1 MHSKHHIIIA
11 MALLIGSALTA
22 AGQQLTL
29 RDCLI
34 YARDHA
40 HSNVVSRLDAEG
52 ARLDART
59 AAAGIMPRISL
70 SGNGNMSFGRN
81 IDPET
86 NTYDNKRTLSTAIG
100 LNMSLPLFDGL
111 VSINNLKASRANARR
126 QAVSAQIERD
136 RVSLLVIKAFY
147 NVSYHKAL
155 VAQMEQQLQ
164 RDRGNLAATVR
175 GLELGIKS
183 VADTAEVY
191 AIVAADEY
199 ELTNQ
204 RSLLA
209 KAYLTLRS
217 EAGMELTDEPLDLI
231 EEPTY
236 TATDTVLP
244 EADPSFIHPRIA
256 EATEKVSESRY
267 SLRAARGSY
276 SPTLS
281 LSAGISTSYYRM
293 MGSKVE
299 APDFS
304 RQWHDNMGQYV
315 GLSLSIPLFDGFATI
330 NRARRASVNLRR
342 SRAELEQARYD
353 TAREETEAA
362 LDLASANEEY
372 SSAKARYTAE
382 QAAYAAVERKFQ
394 LGAAS
399 AIDLYA
405 ASAKLATARA
415 TLEGKRIQSIINRIT
430 LDYYRGIPFIH

>member
-1 MHSKHHIIIA
+1 MQHTHHIILTI
-11 MALLIGSALTA
+11 ALLVGSALTG
-22 AGQQLTL
+22 AGQRLTL

-40 HSNVVSRLDAEG
+40 HSNVVSRLDTEG
-52 ARLDART
+52 ARIDART
-59 AAAGIMPRISL
+59 SAAGLMPRLSL

-111 VSINNLKASRANARR
+111 VNVNNLKASRANARR
-126 QAVSAQIERD
+126 QAMTTKIEGD
-136 RVSLLVIKAFY
+136 RVSLQVIKAFY
-147 NVSYHKAL
+147 NVSYCKAL
-155 VAQMEQQLQ
+155 VEQMEEQLQ
-164 RDRGNLAATVR
+164 RDRKNLAATVR
-175 GLELGIKS
+175 GLELGTKS

-204 RSLLA
+204 RGLLA
-209 KAYLTLRS
+209 KAYLNLRS
-217 EAGMELTDEPLDLI
+217 DAGMPLNDEPLDLV
-231 EEPTY
+231 EETEWQSS
-236 TATDTVLP
+236 A
-244 EADPSFIHPRIA
+244 ADPAFVHPRIA
-256 EATEKVSESRY
+256 EAAEQVKVNLY
-267 SLRAARGSY
+267 NLRAARGAY
-276 SPTLS
+276 FPS
-281 LSAGISTSYYRM
+281 LSVSLGISTSYYRM

-315 GLSLSIPLFDGFATI
+315 GLSLSIPLFDGLYTM
-330 NRARRASVNLRR
+330 NRSRRASINLRR

-353 TAREETEAA
+353 IAREETEAA
-362 LDLASANEEY
+362 LNLMSATDEYASAQ
-372 SSAKARYTAE
+372 ARYAAE

-405 ASAKLATARA
+405 ASTKLATARA
-415 TLEGKRIQSIINRIT
+415 TLEGKRIQSMINRIT

>member
-1 MHSKHHIIIA
+1 MQHTHHVIFTI
-11 MALLIGSALTA
+11 ALLIGSALTG

-40 HSNVVSRLDAEG
+40 HSNVVSRIDAEG
-52 ARLDART
+52 ARIDART
-59 AAAGIMPRISL
+59 SAAALMPRLSL

-111 VSINNLKASRANARR
+111 VSVNNLKASRANARR
-126 QAVSAQIERD
+126 QAMTTRIEGD
-136 RVSLLVIKAFY
+136 RVSLQVIKAFY
-147 NVSYHKAL
+147 NVSYCKAL
-155 VAQMEQQLQ
+155 VEQMEEQLQ
-164 RDRGNLAATVR
+164 RDRKNLAATVR
-175 GLELGIKS
+175 GLELGTKS

-191 AIVAADEY
+191 AIVAADGY

-204 RSLLA
+204 RGLLA
-209 KAYLTLRS
+209 KAYLNLRS
-217 EAGMELTDEPLDLI
+217 EAGMPLNDAPLDLV
-231 EEPTY
+231 EETEEQSP
-236 TATDTVLP
+236 AS
-244 EADPSFIHPRIA
+244 DPAFVHPRIA
-256 EATEKVSESRY
+256 EAAEQVKANLY
-267 SLRAARGSY
+267 NLRAARGAY
-276 SPTLS
+276 FPS
-281 LSAGISTSYYRM
+281 LSVSLGISTSYYRM

-304 RQWHDNMGQYV
+304 RQWHDNMGQYI
-315 GLSLSIPLFDGFATI
+315 GLSLSIPLFDGLYTM
-330 NRARRASVNLRR
+330 NRSRRASINLSR

-353 TAREETEAA
+353 IAREETEAA
-362 LDLASANEEY
+362 LNLMSATDEYASAQ
-372 SSAKARYTAE
+372 ARYAAE

-405 ASAKLATARA
+405 ASTKLATARA
-415 TLEGKRIQSIINRIT
+415 TLEGKRIQSVINRIT

>member
-1 MHSKHHIIIA
+1 MQHTHHVIFTI
-11 MALLIGSALTA
+11 ALLIGSALTG
-22 AGQQLTL
+22 AGQRLTL

-40 HSNVVSRLDAEG
+40 HSNVVSRLDTEG
-52 ARLDART
+52 ARIDART
-59 AAAGIMPRISL
+59 SAAGLMPRLSL

-111 VSINNLKASRANARR
+111 VNVNNLKASRANARR
-126 QAVSAQIERD
+126 QAMTTKIEGD
-136 RVSLLVIKAFY
+136 RVSLQVIKAFY
-147 NVSYHKAL
+147 NVSYCKAL
-155 VAQMEQQLQ
+155 VNQMEEQLQ
-164 RDRGNLAATVR
+164 RDRKNLAATVR

-204 RSLLA
+204 RGLLA
-209 KAYLTLRS
+209 KAYLNLRS
-217 EAGMELTDEPLDLI
+217 EAGMPLSHEPLDLV
-231 EEPTY
+231 EE
-236 TATDTVLP
+236 TDDRSP
-244 EADPSFIHPRIA
+244 EPDPAFVHPRVA
-256 EATEKVSESRY
+256 EAAEQVRASLYT
-267 SLRAARGSY
+267 LRAARGAY
-276 SPTLS
+276 YPTLS
-281 LSAGISTSYYRM
+281 LSLGISTSYYRM

-315 GLSLSIPLFDGFATI
+315 GLSLSIPLFDGLYTM
-330 NRARRASVNLRR
+330 NRSRRASINLRR

-353 TAREETEAA
+353 IAREETEAA
-362 LDLASANEEY
+362 LNLMSATDEYASAQ
-372 SSAKARYTAE
+372 ARYAAE

-405 ASAKLATARA
+405 ASTKLATARA
-415 TLEGKRIQSIINRIT
+415 TLEGKRIQSVINRIT

>member
-1 MHSKHHIIIA
+1 MHHTHHVIITI
-11 MALLIGSALTA
+11 ALLLGGALTA
-22 AGQQLTL
+22 EGQQLTL

-52 ARLDART
+52 ARIDART
-59 AAAGIMPRISL
+59 AAAGIMPRLSL
-70 SGNGNMSFGRN
+70 SGSGNMSFGRN

-126 QAVSAQIERD
+126 QAIATGIESD

-147 NVSYHKAL
+147 NVSYYKAL
-155 VAQMEQQLQ
+155 VEQMEEQLQ
-164 RDRGNLAATVR
+164 RDRSNLAATVR

-204 RSLLA
+204 RGLLA

-217 EAGMELTDEPLDLI
+217 EAGMPLTDSPLELV
-231 EEPTY
+231 EEPDENT
-236 TATDTVLP
+236 P
-244 EADPSFIHPRIA
+244 EADPSFVHPRIV
-256 EATEKVSESRY
+256 EAAEKVIASRY
-267 SLRAARGSY
+267 SLRAARGAY

-293 MGSKVE
+293 IGSKVE
-299 APDFS
+299 TPDFS
-304 RQWHDNMGQYV
+304 RQWHDNMGQYI
-315 GLSLSIPLFDGFATI
+315 GLSLSIPLFDGFATV

-362 LDLASANEEY
+362 LDLASATDEY
-372 SSAKARYTAE
+372 ASAQARYAAE
-382 QAAYAAVERKFQ
+382 KAAYAAVERKFQ

-405 ASAKLATARA
+405 ASTKLATARA

>member
-1 MHSKHHIIIA
+1 MHHTHHIITTI
-11 MALLIGSALTA
+11 ALLLGCALTA

-52 ARLDART
+52 ARIDART
-59 AAAGIMPRISL
+59 AAAGIMPRLSL
-70 SGNGNMSFGRN
+70 SGSGNMSFGRN

-86 NTYDNKRTLSTAIG
+86 NTYDNKRTLSTAMG

-126 QAVSAQIERD
+126 QAIATGIESD

-147 NVSYHKAL
+147 NVSYYKAL
-155 VAQMEQQLQ
+155 VEQMEEQLQ
-164 RDRGNLAATVR
+164 RDRSNLAATVR

-204 RSLLA
+204 RGLLA

-217 EAGMELTDEPLDLI
+217 EAGMPLTDSPLELV
-231 EEPTY
+231 EEPEENT
-236 TATDTVLP
+236 P
-244 EADPSFIHPRIA
+244 EADPSFVHPRIA
-256 EATEKVSESRY
+256 EAAEKVSASRY
-267 SLRAARGSY
+267 SLRAARGAY

-293 MGSKVE
+293 IGSKVE
-299 APDFS
+299 TPDFS
-304 RQWHDNMGQYV
+304 RQWHDNMGQYI
-315 GLSLSIPLFDGFATI
+315 GLSLSIPLFDGFATV

-342 SRAELEQARYD
+342 SRAELEQVRYD

-362 LDLASANEEY
+362 LDLASATDEY
-372 SSAKARYTAE
+372 ASAQARYAAE

-394 LGAAS
+394 LGVAS

-405 ASAKLATARA
+405 ASTKLATARA

>member
-1 MHSKHHIIIA
+1 MHHKHNIIITI
-11 MALLIGSALTA
+11 ALLVGSVMTA
-22 AGQQLTL
+22 TAQQLTL

-52 ARLDART
+52 AHIDART

-111 VSINNLKASRANARR
+111 VSVNNLKASRANARR
-126 QAVSAQIERD
+126 QAMTTKIESD

-147 NVSYHKAL
+147 NVSYYKAL
-155 VAQMEQQLQ
+155 VAQMEEQLQ
-164 RDRGNLAATVR
+164 RDRSNLAATVR

-204 RSLLA
+204 RGLLA

-217 EAGMELTDEPLDLI
+217 EAGMPLTDAPLELV
-231 EEPTY
+231 EEQEENT
-236 TATDTVLP
+236 P
-244 EADPSFIHPRIA
+244 EADPSFVHPRIA
-256 EATEKVSESRY
+256 EAVEQVSASRY
-267 SLRAARGSY
+267 SLRAARGAY

-281 LSAGISTSYYRM
+281 LSAGISTSYYQM

-299 APDFS
+299 TPDFS
-304 RQWHDNMGQYV
+304 RQWHDNMGQYI
-315 GLSLSIPLFDGFATI
+315 GLSLSIPLFDGFATV

-342 SRAELEQARYD
+342 SRAQLEQARYD

-362 LDLASANEEY
+362 LDLASATDEY
-372 SSAKARYTAE
+372 ASAQARYAAE
-382 QAAYAAVERKFQ
+382 KAAYTAVERKFQ

-399 AIDLYA
+399 PIDLYA
-405 ASAKLATARA
+405 ASTKLATARA